1 MVALVA
7 PLVLVP
13 PGKQGKKIVVQVG
26 SRILAFVKV
35 VDGRGVVFPP
45 SQHKYMNLLP
55 YTKSSYIDVRP
66 ATAQVLSTVPAEQL
80 VDSAVFVVEGVDV
93 GSAHLTFNATL
104 ASKKVISS
112 WPAEIQILST
122 GGPLPQASIAYSIG
136 NATVASVDG
145 GGLIEAL
152 VPGNTTVIGKAQALD
167 PVTGHVTTFSE
178 DVVYVQV
185 LKLRGIKIF
194 MPFTRLL
201 AGMEAGISIQEE
213 QDFAAIMHTRNP
225 GQGVIRLTAKC
236 PPGFCTPDEAVFT
249 DQVQVQV
256 LPALQLLN
264 PPDGFF
270 LLPHNGVAR
279 IITNRFVPCCYG
291 EWDGTSHM
299 SYKLLNDV
307 EGQSV
312 VTLRSQGEVLSS
324 VVNGH
329 AVVMVTALE
338 EELGLNQ
345 TVVVHV
351 EVRPV
356 ASISLLPVSV
366 AQAAPNSKYHA
377 FPLGYT
383 AEFAAHLHDNIGRQF
398 DFADVPLGQRLNR
411 YDIVQVSPGAAN
423 GSYIVKAAKQGD
435 AILKI
440 WVSAQPHISDFIRV
454 RVGYAIIPS
463 LANIHLGTKI
473 CFTTHLAEDQPGWW
487 TTGDQGLLHI
497 QPETG
502 VAMALSTGRAVVY
515 HKIKDIIDTHTEGV
529 AAFHQRSELGPYLV
543 PVQFSHTPSGGE
555 FTPLLIS
562 PNRACSEEVNASN
575 GAVYIQQVQF
585 ECLLELKNGGSTL
598 STERF
603 IVAQS
608 HFDAATGKSYCHLM
622 AVEDVRSV
630 ETLATMQGLS
640 LFLRVRAF
648 DFAKTYSE
656 VSRSLGVPFVPA
668 FALSRY
674 KLTLSPSENAAD
686 IQVTGSLK
694 QLYTLQ
700 VVSSDPVSVQ
710 RVSVSDNA
718 VVYRISV
725 ADHRRQ
731 PHATFSNERVT
742 FSSGLTQQ
750 ESVLLVSYA
759 GAGTCELPGVC
770 PDKQDGDKPV
780 VPISTPSK
788 LSEQLVEDSRI
799 YVTIICIVV
808 VVLAALIGYVVLKE
822 KSPQLT
828 AGFQSQL
835 PPPMLQ
841 ASPPPNFPPQSPAR
855 TPLQGGQT
863 PFQKTPPLPGSS
875 AFKRS
880 SKLSPSPQ
888 HGLFSQ

>member
-1 MVALVA
+1 M
-7 PLVLVP
+7 
-13 PGKQGKKIVVQVG
+13 
-26 SRILAFVKV
+26 
-35 VDGRGVVFPP
+35 
-45 SQHKYMNLLP
+45 
-55 YTKSSYIDVRP
+55 
-66 ATAQVLSTVPAEQL
+66 
-80 VDSAVFVVEGVDV
+80 
-93 GSAHLTFNATL
+93 
-104 ASKKVISS
+104 
-112 WPAEIQILST
+112 
-122 GGPLPQASIAYSIG
+122 
-136 NATVASVDG
+136 
-145 GGLIEAL
+145 
-152 VPGNTTVIGKAQALD
+152 
-167 PVTGHVTTFSE
+167 
-178 DVVYVQV
+178 
-185 LKLRGIKIF
+185 
-194 MPFTRLL
+194 
-201 AGMEAGISIQEE
+201 
-213 QDFAAIMHTRNP
+213 
-225 GQGVIRLTAKC
+225 
-236 PPGFCTPDEAVFT
+236 
-249 DQVQVQV
+249 
-256 LPALQLLN
+256 
-264 PPDGFF
+264 
-270 LLPHNGVAR
+270 
-279 IITNRFVPCCYG
+279 
-291 EWDGTSHM
+291 
-299 SYKLLNDV
+299 
-307 EGQSV
+307 
-312 VTLRSQGEVLSS
+312 
-324 VVNGH
+324 
-329 AVVMVTALE
+329 
-338 EELGLNQ
+338 
-345 TVVVHV
+345 
-351 EVRPV
+351 
-356 ASISLLPVSV
+356 
-366 AQAAPNSKYHA
+366 
-377 FPLGYT
+377 
-383 AEFAAHLHDNIGRQF
+383 
-398 DFADVPLGQRLNR
+398 
-411 YDIVQVSPGAAN
+411 
-423 GSYIVKAAKQGD
+423 
-435 AILKI
+435 
-440 WVSAQPHISDFIRV
+440 
-454 RVGYAIIPS
+454 
-463 LANIHLGTKI
+463 
-473 CFTTHLAEDQPGWW
+473 
-487 TTGDQGLLHI
+487 
-497 QPETG
+497 
-502 VAMALSTGRAVVY
+502 
-515 HKIKDIIDTHTEGV
+515 
-529 AAFHQRSELGPYLV
+529 
-543 PVQFSHTPSGGE
+543 
-555 FTPLLIS
+555 LIS

>member
-80 VDSAVFVVEGVDV
+80 ADSAVFVVEGVDV

-112 WPAEIQILST
+112 WPAEIQVFAPLKMIPKYITLLPTTTFQILST

-201 AGMEAGISIQEE
+201 AGMECLSSGNILPMVCKQHRRTVPVSVYEKAGISIQEE
-213 QDFAAIMHTRNP
+213 QDFAAIMHTWNP

-279 IITNRFVPCCYG
+279 IITNR
-291 EWDGTSHM
+291 DGTSHM

-356 ASISLLPVSV
+356 ASISLLPVSIP
-366 AQAAPNSKYHA
+366 QAAPNSK
-377 FPLGYT
+377 
-383 AEFAAHLHDNIGRQF
+383 QF

-515 HKIKDIIDTHTEGV
+515 HKIKDIIDTHTELTV
-529 AAFHQRSELGPYLV
+529 ARIHDITF
-543 PVQFSHTPSGGE
+543 
-555 FTPLLIS
+555 
-562 PNRACSEEVNASN
+562 N
-575 GAVYIQQVQF
+575 
-585 ECLLELKNGGSTL
+585 
-598 STERF
+598 
-603 IVAQS
+603 
-608 HFDAATGKSYCHLM
+608 
-622 AVEDVRSV
+622 
-630 ETLATMQGLS
+630 
-640 LFLRVRAF
+640 
-648 DFAKTYSE
+648 
-656 VSRSLGVPFVPA
+656 
-668 FALSRY
+668 
-674 KLTLSPSENAAD
+674 LT
-686 IQVTGSLK
+686 
-694 QLYTLQ
+694 
-700 VVSSDPVSVQ
+700 
-710 RVSVSDNA
+710 R
-718 VVYRISV
+718 
-725 ADHRRQ
+725 
-731 PHATFSNERVT
+731 
-742 FSSGLTQQ
+742 
-750 ESVLLVSYA
+750 
-759 GAGTCELPGVC
+759 ELPHFTNG
-770 PDKQDGDKPV
+770 
-780 VPISTPSK
+780 PS
-788 LSEQLVEDSRI
+788 
-799 YVTIICIVV
+799 
-808 VVLAALIGYVVLKE
+808 
-822 KSPQLT
+822 
-828 AGFQSQL
+828 
-835 PPPMLQ
+835 
-841 ASPPPNFPPQSPAR
+841 
-855 TPLQGGQT
+855 
-863 PFQKTPPLPGSS
+863 
-875 AFKRS
+875 
-880 SKLSPSPQ
+880 
-888 HGLFSQ
+888 